1 MSDTSNSSQA
11 SLIPAQPMPE
21 GAQDF
26 SKRVTGLLDGQA
38 KDDATVEQA
47 LKGMDAMLDAM
58 AAGMYNLASMLVGE
72 GEDGVR
78 LVETA
83 VATAE
88 VSACQD
94 AAEARKSSRRA
105 LVGAALDLL
114 EQREPGSLAAPEGIE
129 PAGGCIDEDDL
140 EAAGVSR
147 DELERMIAGP
157 DRDRVRRWLEKLPA
171 DVRTVFVLRAVAGF
185 TAAETAGL
193 LVEHGGPKAAGWNG
207 EEVRWVFRQGLCSLA
222 SQLIRAGIGKLGIRD

>member
-1 MSDTSNSSQA
+1 MSNEANSSQV
-11 SLIPAQPMPE
+11 SLIPPQAMPE

-26 SKRVTGLLDGQA
+26 SKRVRGLMDGRT
-38 KDDATVEQA
+38 KDDATVAQA
-47 LKGMDAMLDAM
+47 LKGMDAMLDAI
-58 AAGMYNLASMLVGE
+58 AAGLYSQASMLVGE

-78 LVETA
+78 IVETA

-94 AAEARKSSRRA
+94 ASEARQSSRRA
-105 LVGAALDLL
+105 LAVAALELL
-114 EQREPGSLAAPEGIE
+114 ERRAPGSLAAPDGIE
-129 PAGGCIDEDDL
+129 PAGSCIEEDDL

-171 DVRTVFVLRAVAGF
+171 ALRTVFVLRAVSGF
-185 TAAETAGL
+185 TAEDGASRDRRGSPPACCPG
-193 LVEHGGPKAAGWNG
+193 
-207 EEVRWVFRQGLCSLA
+207 VF
-222 SQLIRAGIGKLGIRD
+222 